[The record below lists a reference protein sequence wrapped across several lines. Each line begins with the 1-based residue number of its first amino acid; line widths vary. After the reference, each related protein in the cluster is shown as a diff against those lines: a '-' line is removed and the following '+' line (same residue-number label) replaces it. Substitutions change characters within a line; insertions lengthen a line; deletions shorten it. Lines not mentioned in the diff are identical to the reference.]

1 MFHDSYFTRLVH
13 GATNAAAAADN
24 MLALFLFESD
34 REATELYPKA
44 ADNGLL
50 DGLVVWASVA
60 SGLLVSLSAKSR
72 IPFVTV
78 GHPGTATVPYVEV
91 EHYTG
96 AVTGTRHLIGHGRR
110 EIAHLAVPL
119 RTSAGAE
126 RRRGY
131 LDAMS
136 EAELKVG
143 AGRVA
148 EGDSTTGGG
157 YRAMTELLDSRP
169 DAVFCASDQM
179 ALGALRALDHAGV
192 RCPDDVAVVSFDG
205 LLAADEI
212 DPPLT
217 TVAQP
222 VDETGE
228 AAVQVLLEVLEGTR
242 RVPSRL
248 LPTELIVRS
257 TCGCRSDPEQPG
269 VPTDGSLHLGSE
281 SREP

>member
-1 MFHDSYFTRLVH
+1 
-13 GATNAAAAADN
+13 
-24 MLALFLFESD
+24 
-34 REATELYPKA
+34 
-44 ADNGLL
+44 
-50 DGLVVWASVA
+50 
-60 SGLLVSLSAKSR
+60 
-72 IPFVTV
+72 
-78 GHPGTATVPYVEV
+78 
-91 EHYTG
+91 
-96 AVTGTRHLIGHGRR
+96 
-110 EIAHLAVPL
+110 
-119 RTSAGAE
+119 
-126 RRRGY
+126 
-131 LDAMS
+131 
-136 EAELKVG
+136 
-143 AGRVA
+143 
-148 EGDSTTGGG
+148 
-157 YRAMTELLDSRP
+157 
-169 DAVFCASDQM
+169 M

-222 VDETGE
+222 VVETGE